1 MNKMLKTVE
10 DFKSFFKGYEV
21 IEEFDEDGK
30 VVSLVIRGNS
40 IVAAVCF
47 GRHWYRTLTNRI
59 GLESDETFNKWSQ
72 VPVSLKLPVDSKRL
86 SKLIEFVKSPKG
98 IEMSD
103 GFKTIDWDG
112 GL

>member
-47 GRHWYRTLTNRI
+47 GRHWYKTLNNRI
-59 GLESDETFNKWSQ
+59 GLESNQTFNKWSQ
-72 VPVSLKLPVDSKRL
+72 VPVSLKIPVDSKRL
-86 SKLIEFVKSPKG
+86 ESLIDFVKSPEGMK
-98 IEMSD
+98 MSNE
-103 GFKTIDWDG
+103 FETIDWDG